1 MIKLP
6 PLGRWPRALSTR
18 RLILLAT
25 VANLGVAALV
35 IAPHGL
41 PQSLVPA
48 FSTAAA
54 ETAQRPV
61 GFGDLVEKVKPAVIS
76 VRVKMDG
83 AKMMSFDGD
92 TPSAPNSRMERFFRQ
107 FGMPDSGR
115 TPDGERQPQRRPMT
129 GQGSGFFITADGYAV
144 TNNHVLDKAQT
155 GEITTDDGKTY
166 D

>member
-1 MIKLP
+1 MPSSPFSRPMRRSPRRQSTGDVLIMIKLP

-35 IAPHGL
+35 IGPHGV

-76 VRVKMDG
+76 VRVKM
-83 AKMMSFDGD
+83 
-92 TPSAPNSRMERFFRQ
+92 
-107 FGMPDSGR
+107 
-115 TPDGERQPQRRPMT
+115 
-129 GQGSGFFITADGYAV
+129 YA
-144 TNNHVLDKAQT
+144 A
-155 GEITTDDGKTY
+155 TT
-166 D
+166 